1 MLLRINVDFKH
12 TDNNSQL
19 QLGGVSLSESI
30 NVSDYSQAFQEFY
43 NVYRVSGF
51 QLSPSSS
58 HIVSRLTGK
67 RTFFDIDGY
76 KGYISK
82 EISPV
87 QNYIQLQFNIVN
99 NIPDYLYI
107 TFDTATNEY
116 AKSIKVLNS
125 INNQV
130 LNITNDSV
138 YCIIPLQSLNLTA
151 PVKITLELRYWSN
164 PNNQSFK
171 VTNISNNF
179 NLVIGSNDIISSV
192 NSENMM
198 DTELN
203 IQPGI
208 CEQYADIQIYDRTG
222 IFHELALRELLS
234 QDERISIYTD
244 NDILIGVYYVK
255 EWSIENDNDIIN
267 ITCRDNS
274 YLFQKIDIKRSLI
287 ATRTLH
293 DLLNILFSQATE
305 VSWEYMDIETELR
318 CKNITIP
325 NSWYLSS
332 NLYDMLSKICEVG
345 MLRMYFYTDTFR
357 VGRCV

>member
-1 MLLRINVDFKH
+1 MNVK
-12 TDNNSQL
+12 
-19 QLGGVSLSESI
+19 
-30 NVSDYSQAFQEFY
+30 SQATIYYSYDLEGTSFKS
-43 NVYRVSGF
+43 VSTSNT
-51 QLSPSSS
+51 LSTPLKVASFFAKKIANTNYFKPGDIITYT
-58 HIVSRLTGK
+58 IV
-67 RTFFDIDGY
+67 
-76 KGYISK
+76 
-82 EISPV
+82 
-87 QNYIQLQFNIVN
+87 
-99 NIPDYLYI
+99 
-107 TFDTATNEY
+107 
-116 AKSIKVLNS
+116 
-125 INNQV
+125 INN
-130 LNITNDSV
+130 
-138 YCIIPLQSLNLTA
+138 A
-151 PVKITLELRYWSN
+151 SN
-164 PNNQSFK
+164 FK

-179 NLVIGSNDIISSV
+179 NVVIGSNDIISSV

-305 VSWEYMDIETELR
+305 VSWEYMDIET
-318 CKNITIP
+318 
-325 NSWYLSS
+325 
-332 NLYDMLSKICEVG
+332 
-345 MLRMYFYTDTFR
+345 
-357 VGRCV
+357 